1 MSRQYYDRYQL
12 FLEDGKFRIVPGVEL
27 PIKGTD
33 KYLQYKKGKDRLDR
47 ISNEYYGSPLFGW
60 LILQANPTVGSLEF
74 TIPDNSYLRIPFPLI
89 TTLQDYKSG
98 VELYNLYYGEQ

>member
-12 FLEDGKFRIVPGVEL
+12 FLKDGEFRIVPGIEL

-33 KYLQYKKGKDRLDR
+33 KYIQYKKGKDRLDK
-47 ISNEYYGSPLFGW
+47 ISQEYYGTPLFGW
-60 LILQANPTVGSLEF
+60 LILQANPLYGSLEF

-89 TTLQDYKSG
+89 TSLQDYKSG